1 MVWCRRLLWIPAN
14 AARSEGGFW
23 KPLKRQPQTNFQV
36 SLVVLSQTFSPLF
49 VSFQLKLSIFP
60 AGNRKDWVIK
70 ADFFLKHFL
79 DFGWFQESA
88 RYGHIILRLSSIENS
103 QLKNQILFNLES
115 CFQLKY
121 WTIPNSGGLLHRTLP
136 ILPSYCSL
144 LQRSNTWR
152 YKKENITFEY
162 GASRHTIIP

>member
-1 MVWCRRLLWIPAN
+1 MNNNLVVGAKAPLVVGPLNISPQISIFGHYLTPQKTWKLTPSHFKPKVFVWNKEIIIFSGRVPLRARPKYLILPHLVWCRRLLWIPAN

-70 ADFFLKHFL
+70 VDFRRVVP
-79 DFGWFQESA
+79 DMD
-88 RYGHIILRLSSIENS
+88 I
-103 QLKNQILFNLES
+103 
-115 CFQLKY
+115 
-121 WTIPNSGGLLHRTLP
+121 
-136 ILPSYCSL
+136 
-144 LQRSNTWR
+144 
-152 YKKENITFEY
+152 
-162 GASRHTIIP
+162 